1 MSKLVVAEKPS
12 VAGSIAEVLG
22 ATKKEDGFLEGN
34 GYVVSWCVGHLVE
47 LAQPETY
54 DESFKKWSYD
64 SLPIMPK
71 EFLYEVKSD
80 VKKQYGVLKKLM
92 ARKDVESVVC
102 ATDAGREGELIFR
115 LVFNQAKCNKP
126 IERLWISSMEES
138 AIRSNIPAA
147 FSLSHPM

>member
-1 MSKLVVAEKPS
+1 MSKLVIAEKPS

-47 LAQPETY
+47 LAQPEAY

-64 SLPIMPK
+64 SLPIIPK
-71 EFLYEVKSD
+71 EFQYEVKSD

-92 ARKDVESVVC
+92 ARKDIESVVC
-102 ATDAGREGELIFR
+102 ATDVG
-115 LVFNQAKCNKP
+115 
-126 IERLWISSMEES
+126 
-138 AIRSNIPAA
+138 
-147 FSLSHPM
+147 